1 MSSLSVANLFGV
13 QGRIALVTGGCS
25 GIGLMIAKVSEGL
38 RSVGVSMNGILK
50 LTQGLVANGAK
61 VYVTALPTDD
71 IDGAVAELQELGKD
85 TGGQA
90 IG

>member
-1 MSSLSVANLFGV
+1 MQWNRIDDCE
-13 QGRIALVTGGCS
+13 GRS
-25 GIGLMIAKVSEGL
+25 AKS
-38 RSVGVSMNGILK
+38 RIIFDILNFY
-50 LTQGLVANGAK
+50 QGLVANGAK

-71 IDGAVAELQELGKD
+71 IAGAVAELQELGKD

>member
-13 QGRIALVTGGCS
+13 RGRVALVTGGCS
-25 GIGLMIAKVSEGL
+25 GIGLMIAKVSEAETVKSFGL
-38 RSVGVSMNGILK
+38 IIIA
-50 LTQGLVANGAK
+50 QGLVSNGAK

-71 IDGAVAELQELGKD
+71 IDGAVAELQELGKAA
-85 TGGQA
+85 GGQA